1 MLQLDKKY
9 WPGVTPKFYNWI
21 VVKKSKNI
29 LHIKKKNMKKII
41 IAVILGVIIF
51 GVSAYLLLRGQA
63 SKETN
68 NKIKKDSKTLVV
80 YYSSQGHTDKIA
92 KEIAANL
99 NANIFELVPENE
111 YSSDDL
117 NYNNKNSRVSKEY
130 KAET

>member
-21 VVKKSKNI
+21 VLKKQSKNI
-29 LHIKKKNMKKII
+29 LLIKKKNMEKKII

-63 SKETN
+63 IKETN
-68 NKIKKDSKTLVV
+68 NEIKKDNKTLVV
-80 YYSSQGHTDKIA
+80 YYSTQGHTDKIA
-92 KEIAANL
+92 KEIADNL
-99 NANIFELVPENE
+99 NADIFELVPENE

-117 NYNNKNSRVSKEY
+117 NYNNKNSRVS
-130 KAET
+130 